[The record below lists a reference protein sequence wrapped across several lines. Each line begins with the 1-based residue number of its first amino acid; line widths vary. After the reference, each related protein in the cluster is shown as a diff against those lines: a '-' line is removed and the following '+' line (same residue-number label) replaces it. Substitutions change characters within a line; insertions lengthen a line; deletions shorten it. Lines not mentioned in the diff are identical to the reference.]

1 MDTASSSP
9 AEAEGAALVRAH
21 LVAALTTGVVVCALS
36 MLAAV
41 QLVWPGVLGDAAWL
55 GVGRLRTA
63 AKLAILVGLC
73 GNAFA
78 AFVYGMF
85 PSALRLVVRL
95 RVSALKFAVWNFVIS
110 APIVILAL
118 LGRLPT
124 SGAFELI
131 ALSSV
136 PSLITLYA
144 ISGFFF
150 SMPRRNQPRYN
161 PSVQIVMTF
170 GFLGAMVANH
180 GADVSMRPWSTMRW
194 SELVVAVQPYWKLEI
209 ATTALLGA
217 GFVAALWFLM
227 PGRLSEP
234 SVVVPTGRWGRFMD
248 GLFGLL
254 LLSLPVFIFFDGPPT
269 TAGMV
274 LTSSEARGRAVFV
287 REGCATC
294 HGDSEHTRIAPD
306 LELRGGARTPDWQ
319 FTHLFSARALT
330 PRTVMPSFTHLFN
343 GAPDQP
349 KQSARDLVAFLDALG
364 RAKDLRMSE
373 ADAAKANP
381 ARARRAG
388 EVPTFPKPAAPAE
401 QQRLYLERCAGCHGP
416 KGEGDGPAAAGLR
429 PRPANLAA
437 HRYTTAHAAAV
448 LWNGVAGTAM
458 PAWRDEP
465 WYNVASLI
473 AAAQSFGDEAAQK
486 NAGSGEQAG
495 LRSADTDL
503 GARVYAANCSQC
515 HGERG
520 GGDGFSAASLPVAPA
535 NFQRQQPTL
544 GYALRAIAVGVE
556 GTPMAPWTARLG
568 EDEVLAVA
576 HYVRSLYTG
585 GEK

>member
-9 AEAEGAALVRAH
+9 AEAEGTALVRAH
-21 LVAALTTGVVVCALS
+21 LIAALTTGVVVCVLS
-36 MLAAV
+36 MLAAA

-78 AFVYGMF
+78 AFVYWMF

-95 RVSALKFAVWNFVIS
+95 RVSALKFAVWNCVIS

-131 ALSSV
+131 ALSTV
-136 PSLITLYA
+136 PSLLTLYA
-144 ISGFFF
+144 IFGFF
-150 SMPRRNQPRYN
+150 SMPRTNWPRLS
-161 PSVQIVMTF
+161 PSVQIVMVF
-170 GFLGAMVANH
+170 GFLGAMAANH
-180 GADVSMRPWSTMRW
+180 GADVSMRPWGTMRW
-194 SELVVAVQPYWKLEI
+194 SELVVAVQPYWKVEI
-209 ATTALLGA
+209 AATALLGC
-217 GFVAALWFLM
+217 GFIAWLWLLM
-227 PGRLSEP
+227 SGRLNEP
-234 SVVVPTGRWGRFMD
+234 SIVVSTGRWGRFFD

-254 LLSLPVFIFFDGPPT
+254 IVSLPVFVFFDGPPT
-269 TAGMV
+269 TAGMA
-274 LTSSEARGRAVFV
+274 LTASEARGRAVFV

-294 HGDSEHTRIAPD
+294 HGDSEHTRIAPN

-319 FTHLFSARALT
+319 FTHLFAPRAVT

-437 HRYTTAHAAAV
+437 HRYTTTHAAAV

-473 AAAQSFGDEAAQK
+473 AAAQSFGDEAGK
-486 NAGSGEQAG
+486 NAGLGEQAG

-544 GYALRAIAVGVE
+544 DYALRVIAGGVE
-556 GTPMAPWTARLG
+556 GTPMAPWTARISEQEL
-568 EDEVLAVA
+568 LAVA
-576 HYVRSLYTG
+576 HYVRSFYTG
-585 GEK
+585 GDK